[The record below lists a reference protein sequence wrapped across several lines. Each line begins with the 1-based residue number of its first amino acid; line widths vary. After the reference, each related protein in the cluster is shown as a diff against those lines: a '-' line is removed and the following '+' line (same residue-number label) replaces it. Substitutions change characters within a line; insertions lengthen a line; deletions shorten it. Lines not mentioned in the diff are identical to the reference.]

1 MSRIQFFALSWRFS
15 VLAVVALMIRLTLPT
30 LAAHAQAPT
39 LVDLAG
45 GPYQQLE
52 VVLRVDRAPLAGE
65 NITWTLAATPL
76 LAAPDLTFT
85 WELPDGGELL
95 GGPAVESL
103 GATPANQQVQQ
114 TRQVRFPGDGVYTV
128 RGQATYHPNASTTL
142 TAIGVLFVQ
151 IRGDHSTVT
160 DVDPRLEP
168 YTSPRAKPTID
179 KSGLVVAADA
189 WGPNVPQGCFYV
201 TGILTREER
210 QPAANPPRYVDQT
223 GSAVPVHHI
232 LVEMREEDTFSDD
245 SYGFYVTDANGKF
258 EFRFCDDDG
267 FLNDELEL
275 YYRVCAEVW
284 EGPNKI
290 ARIEHTSE
298 KELYCFDSGTI
309 DSEGGTVDFD
319 LAVFRLNQTQSQV
332 FNIADSLYWAWR
344 YWNNNLGA
352 GAPFF
357 DRSVTVNWEGGK
369 GAGSFYSTNRGVLV
383 IAGDA
388 SSTDEWDD
396 SVIIHEWGHFAD
408 HQFSCN
414 QNPGGPHTL
423 PGNNTGMN
431 GDKLSWGEGFADYY
445 QSAARTIMPGSG
457 FPSFYIDV
465 SGPTVDFE
473 PASNPVSQLNE
484 GAVAALLWD
493 FIDAANDGSDTISH
507 GGDRVLRV
515 FTDPGFRNNTQCN
528 MARFLRVWKDLGYPT
543 DASTAATVVQN
554 VNIANPFAVTLA
566 AGVEPLLTGANVAAT
581 AAAAPYD
588 YRWWDQVTMVVDNS
602 SSMGQPAGTPKI
614 DAVKALIRE
623 QVNDFT
629 RNPRGT
635 EHNLYTFNANTLLS
649 PLAQGFFFL
658 NQIDPVLNGL
668 TATGA
673 DAGCPVRALDALAKA
688 AENKYDGQA
697 WVYTDGDAQAGTNAE
712 FVRQQL
718 TNRLLRGSIV
728 LLGGCNSPPKI
739 QSNVSGAEKSYLG
752 LAADGSQS
760 AGIVPYLLTALGTG
774 GNFLYVPPDQLA
786 NATDI
791 LRAQASHSAGAGKW
805 SDYVSDRFTYRWD
818 RLEPGEYRWIPSSVM
833 ADAGQLSSSSPKRIT
848 LPQPFNLY
856 GDDRQTVDVYEDG
869 YIHMNPC
876 TVNPQF
882 CLFGFEQ
889 YLDILRTDLV
899 WTYIFPGPNVVAAAP
914 STVDET
920 GPQVHVYH
928 GGLIDDQWYIVS
940 TEGQG
945 NYGGA
950 DVARRAYQAWLNM
963 QTGEIRYLYDQVRS
977 SDAAGAKIAVVEQTP
992 FSANEVVVSNQD
1004 LAGAANGRGYK
1015 FIPAPPQPSKTYT
1028 VPVDSQVQS
1037 IGFLQTGYSGS
1048 FEPMVVR
1055 MPDGTA
1061 VDCADTVN
1069 VLCLSLNNGLVQYI
1083 QVNINDR
1090 TGVWTAT
1097 VDAGPT
1103 GAGTFSFNALAASPI
1118 QPKGLGKHARAIKEH
1133 RFQLDLGRTTDNNV
1147 LTGWLRT
1154 ATGARF
1160 GATFSLFD
1168 DGAHEDGEAGDGV
1181 YNSEAFTPPGRG
1193 VAYLWVEGAVDGE
1206 TITRSEPAP
1215 YNFQPVDVEA
1225 EWAEA
1230 QGFLGSGAAVSFL
1243 VTNQDSVQRC
1253 YRAEISVPAGWS
1265 YTPIADFCVAPNAT
1279 NGPYTFVD
1287 HPLGD
1292 QLGGMTGAV
1301 SATFTEVTEGAIAG
1315 GATAMVRLYRPL
1327 KSVAFDNR
1335 WEDTYLR
1342 PNGTDT
1348 VSLTVNLLDDQG
1360 QVTGWTGSLGYELST
1375 TLGSVTA
1382 PTDGFFMQ
1390 GRLPIRF
1397 TAGTE
1402 TGEALITFVLEGSA
1416 TTSTTLQI
1424 RNPSATTLDL
1434 TATPTDLSTGAGASA
1449 LVATVRDAWGA
1460 PVAGQTVRLSVSDDN
1475 GDQGTI
1481 NGGEVFTGTTDAN
1494 GQLIATFVKT
1504 AGAAGTVAVRAE
1516 TLVPAAAGLRTTH
1529 EDVEFLK
1536 LGEPVVDEEKRLYLP
1551 LVQK

>member
-1 MSRIQFFALSWRFS
+1 MSRRQLFSLSWRFRLL
-15 VLAVVALMIRLTLPT
+15 VVFAIVIQVALPRSM
-30 LAAHAQAPT
+30 ASAQTPT
-39 LVDLAG
+39 LVDRAG

-52 VVLRVDRAPLAGE
+52 VVLRAERAPLAGE
-65 NITWTLAATPL
+65 ATSWTLAATPL
-76 LAAPDLTFT
+76 RAAPDLTLT

-95 GGPAVESL
+95 GGPPVETL
-103 GATPANQQVQQ
+103 GAVAANQQVQQ
-114 TRQVRFPGDGVYTV
+114 TRQVRFPGDGIYTV

-151 IRGDHSTVT
+151 ISGSAATVT

-168 YTSPRAKPTID
+168 YTAPRTRPTID

-284 EGPNKI
+284 DGPNKI
-290 ARIEHTSE
+290 ARIEHTTE

-309 DSEGGTVDFD
+309 DSEGGTVNFD
-319 LAVFRLNQTQSQV
+319 VAVFRLNQTQAQV
-332 FNIADSLYWAWR
+332 FNIADSLYWAWK

-357 DRSVTVNWEGGK
+357 DRMVTVNWEGGK
-369 GAGSFYSTNRGVLV
+369 GNGSFYSDTRSVMV

-396 SVIIHEWGHFAD
+396 SVIMHEWGHFAD

-414 QNPGGPHTL
+414 QNLGGPHTL

-445 QSAARTIMPGSG
+445 QSAARTVMPGSA
-457 FPSFYIDV
+457 FTSFYIDV

-473 PASNPVSQLNE
+473 PTSNPVSQLNE

-493 FIDAANDGSDTISH
+493 FIDTANDGSDNFSH
-507 GGDRVLRV
+507 GGDRVLKA
-515 FTDPGFRNNTQCN
+515 FSDPGFRNNTQCN
-528 MARFLRVWKDLGYPT
+528 MARFLKVWKDLSFPT
-543 DASTAATVVQN
+543 DAATAATVVQN
-554 VNIANPFAVTLA
+554 VNIANPFALTLA
-566 AGVEPLLTGANVAAT
+566 AGFEPLLTGASVAAT

-602 SSMGQPAGTPKI
+602 ASMAQPAGTPKI
-614 DAVKALIRE
+614 DAVKTLIRE
-623 QVNDFT
+623 QVNDLT

-635 EHNLYTFNANTLLS
+635 EFNFYTFNANSLLDR
-649 PLAQGFFFL
+649 LAEGRFFL
-658 NQIDPVLNGL
+658 SQIDPVLNGL
-668 TATGA
+668 AANGP
-673 DAGCPVRALDALAKA
+673 DAGCPVRALDALARA
-688 AENKYDGQA
+688 VENKYDGPA
-697 WVYTDGDAQAGTNAE
+697 WVYTDGDAQAGASAE
-712 FVRQQL
+712 FVRQLL
-718 TNRLLRGSIV
+718 TSRLIRGSVV
-728 LLGGCNSPPKI
+728 LLGGCNSAPQI
-739 QSNVSGAEKSYLG
+739 QSNVTGAEKSYLG

-774 GNFLYVPPDQLA
+774 GNFLYVPPDQLV
-786 NATDI
+786 NAVDI

-818 RLEPGEYRWIPSSVM
+818 RLEAGEYQWIPSALM
-833 ADAGQLSSSSPKRIT
+833 GDAGQLNPVVPIRVN
-848 LPQPFNLY
+848 LPQSFDFY
-856 GDDRQTVDVYEDG
+856 GDTTQTVDVYDDG
-869 YIHMNPC
+869 YILMNPC
-876 TVNPQF
+876 LVNPQF
-882 CLFGFEQ
+882 CLLGFDQ
-889 YLDILRTDLV
+889 YLDILHTNLE
-899 WTYIFPGPNVVAAAP
+899 WAYIDPGPRAVVVSPAAIA
-914 STVDET
+914 ET
-920 GPQVHVYH
+920 GYQVHVYH
-928 GGLIDDQWYIVS
+928 GGVGEWYVIS
-940 TEGQG
+940 TEGQA
-945 NYGGA
+945 NYGNG
-950 DVARRAYQAWLNM
+950 DLARRAYQAWLNL
-963 QTGEIRYLYDQVRS
+963 QTGEIRYLYDQVRA
-977 SDAAGAKIAVVEQTP
+977 SDAATAKIAVANHTP
-992 FSANEVVVSNQD
+992 FSVNQVVVSNQD
-1004 LAGAANGRGYK
+1004 LAGAANGQGYK
-1015 FIPAPPQPSKTYT
+1015 FTPAPPQPSKTYT
-1028 VPVDSQVQS
+1028 VPVDSQIQS

-1055 MPDGTA
+1055 TPDGAA
-1061 VDCADTVN
+1061 VDCGDTAN
-1069 VLCLSLNNGLVQYI
+1069 VICLSLNNGLVQYI
-1083 QVNINDR
+1083 QTDINNR
-1090 TGVWTAT
+1090 TGVWSAT
-1097 VDAGPT
+1097 IDAGAT
-1103 GAGTFSFNALAASPI
+1103 GEGTFSFNALAASPI
-1118 QPKGLGKHARAIKEH
+1118 QPKGLSKHTRALKEL
-1133 RFQLDLGRTTDNNV
+1133 FFKLDLGRSTDNNV

-1154 ATGARF
+1154 ATGAGF

-1168 DGAHEDGEAGDGV
+1168 DGAHDDGAAGDGV
-1181 YNSEAFTPPGRG
+1181 FMSEGFTPTGRG
-1193 VAYLWVEGAVDGE
+1193 VAYLWVQGTVDGE

-1215 YNFQPVDVEA
+1215 YNFQPLDVEA

-1243 VTNQDSVQRC
+1243 VTNQDSIQRC
-1253 YRAEISVPAGWS
+1253 YRAEVSVPEGWS
-1265 YTPIADFCVAPNAT
+1265 FTPIADFCLAPSAT

-1287 HPLGD
+1287 HPLD
-1292 QLGGMTGAV
+1292 ERPGGATGEV
-1301 SATFTEVTEGAIAG
+1301 SATFTEISEGAIVG
-1315 GATAMVRLYRPL
+1315 GATATARLYRPL

-1342 PNGTDT
+1342 PNGTDA

-1375 TLGSVTA
+1375 TLGAVAS
-1382 PTDGFFMQ
+1382 PSDGYFAQ

-1397 TAGTE
+1397 TAGTA

-1416 TTSTTLQI
+1416 TTTTTLQI

-1460 PVAGQTVRLSVSDDN
+1460 PGAGQTVRLVVSDDN

-1494 GQLIATFVKT
+1494 GQLIATFAKT
-1504 AGAAGTVAVRAE
+1504 PGAAGIVAVRAE
-1516 TLVPAAAGLRTTH
+1516 TLVPSAAGLRTTH

-1536 LGEPVVDEEKRLYLP
+1536 LGEPVVDVEKRLYLP
-1551 LVQK
+1551 LVRR

>member
-1 MSRIQFFALSWRFS
+1 MSRIQSFSLSWRFS
-15 VLAVVALMIRLTLPT
+15 LLTLVAVVMRLTLPA
-30 LAAHAQAPT
+30 LPVAAQAPT

-45 GPYQQLE
+45 GSYQQLE

-65 NITWTLAATPL
+65 TTAWTLAATPL
-76 LAAPDLTFT
+76 RAAPDLTFT

-95 GGPAVESL
+95 GGPALETV
-103 GATPANQQVQQ
+103 GAVAANQQVQQ
-114 TRQVRFPGDGVYTV
+114 TRQMRFPGDGVYTV
-128 RGQATYHPNASTTL
+128 RGQATYHPNASATM

-151 IRGDHSTVT
+151 ISGDSSTVT
-160 DVDPRLEP
+160 DVDPRLER
-168 YTSPRAKPTID
+168 YTAPHTKPTID
-179 KSGLVVAADA
+179 KSGLVVAAEA

-210 QPAANPPRYVDQT
+210 QPAANPPSYVNQT
-223 GSAVPVHHI
+223 GSAVPVHNI

-298 KELYCFDSGTI
+298 RELYCWDSGAK

-319 LAVFRLNQTQSQV
+319 VAVYRINQNQSQV
-332 FNIADSLYWAWR
+332 FNIAHSLYWAWK

-357 DRSVTVNWEGGK
+357 DRTVTVNWEGGK
-369 GAGSFYSTNRGVLV
+369 GNGSFYSDTRGVMV

-396 SVIIHEWGHFAD
+396 SVIMHEWGHFAD

-431 GDKLSWGEGFADYY
+431 GDKLSWGEGFPDYY
-445 QSAARTIMPGSG
+445 QSAARTLMPGSG

-473 PASNPVSQLNE
+473 PTSNPVSQLNE

-493 FIDAANDGSDTISH
+493 VLDTANDGSDTISH
-507 GGDRVLRV
+507 GGDRILRA

-528 MARFLRVWKDLGYPT
+528 MARFLRVWKDLGFPT
-543 DASTAATVVQN
+543 DAATAATVVQN

-566 AGVEPLLTGANVAAT
+566 AGVEPLLAGANVAAT

-602 SSMGQPAGTPKI
+602 ASMSQPAGTPKI

-635 EHNLYTFNANTLLS
+635 EHNLYTFNANSLLTK
-649 PLAQGFFFL
+649 LAEGRFFL
-658 NQIDPVLNGL
+658 DQIDPVLNGL
-668 TATGA
+668 TATGP

-697 WVYTDGDAQAGTNAE
+697 WVYTDGDAQAGASAE

-718 TNRLLRGSIV
+718 TKRLLLGSIV

-739 QSNVSGAEKSYLG
+739 QSNVTGAEKSYLG

-818 RLEPGEYRWIPSSVM
+818 RLESGEFQWIPSGVM
-833 ADAGQLSSSSPKRIT
+833 GNAGALGPTAPLRIT
-848 LPQPFNLY
+848 LPRPFNFY
-856 GDDRQTVDVYEDG
+856 GDDREVVDVYDDG

-876 TVNPQF
+876 LVNPQF
-882 CLFGFEQ
+882 CLFGFDQ
-889 YLDILRTDLV
+889 YLDILRANLV
-899 WTYIFPGPNVVAAAP
+899 WNYIPFPPRVVAASP
-914 STVDET
+914 DET
-920 GPQVHVYH
+920 QQYGYQVRVYT
-928 GGLIDDQWYIVS
+928 GGLDDWYIIS
-940 TEGQG
+940 TDGDADYG
-945 NYGGA
+945 NG
-950 DVARRAYQAWLNM
+950 DIARRAYQVWLNFA
-963 QTGEIRYLYDQVRS
+963 TGEIRYLYDRVRS
-977 SDAAGAKIAVVEQTP
+977 SDTAGAKIAVVEQTP

-1004 LAGAANGRGYK
+1004 LAGAANGQGYK
-1015 FIPAPPQPSKTYT
+1015 FTPAPPQPSKTYT
-1028 VPVDSQVQS
+1028 VAVDSQIQS

-1048 FEPMVVR
+1048 FETMVVR
-1055 MPDGTA
+1055 TPDGAA
-1061 VDCADTVN
+1061 VDCADTAN
-1069 VLCLSLNNGLVQYI
+1069 VLCVTLNNGLVQYI

-1097 VDAGPT
+1097 IDAGAT
-1103 GAGTFSFNALAASPI
+1103 GEGTFSFNALAASPI
-1118 QPKGLGKHARAIKEH
+1118 QPKGLGKHARALKEH

-1154 ATGARF
+1154 ATGASF
-1160 GATFSLFD
+1160 GATFGLFD
-1168 DGAHEDGEAGDGV
+1168 DGAHDDGEAGDGIF
-1181 YNSEAFTPPGRG
+1181 NSESFTPPGRG
-1193 VAYLWVEGAVDGE
+1193 VAYLWVQGAVDGE

-1230 QGFLGSGAAVSFL
+1230 QGFLGSAAAVSFL

-1253 YRAEISVPAGWS
+1253 YRAEISVPEGWS
-1265 YTPIADFCVAPNAT
+1265 FTPIADFCVAPNAT

-1287 HPLGD
+1287 HPLDD
-1292 QLGGMTGAV
+1292 QPGGSTGEV
-1301 SATFTEVTEGAIAG
+1301 SATFTEVTEGAIVG
-1315 GATAMVRLYRPL
+1315 GATATVRLYRPL
-1327 KSVAFDNR
+1327 QSVAFDNR
-1335 WEDTYLR
+1335 WGDTYLR

-1375 TLGSVTA
+1375 TLGAVAS
-1382 PTDGFFMQ
+1382 PSDGYFAQ
-1390 GRLPIRF
+1390 GRLPIRL
-1397 TAGTE
+1397 TAGAE

-1434 TATPTDLSTGAGASA
+1434 TATPTDLSTGASASA

-1475 GDQGTI
+1475 GDQGAI
-1481 NGGEVFTGTTDAN
+1481 NGSEVFTGTTDAN
-1494 GQLIATFVKT
+1494 GQLIATFAKT
-1504 AGAAGTVAVRAE
+1504 AGAVGTVAVRAE
-1516 TLVPAAAGLRTTH
+1516 TLVPSTGGLRATH

-1536 LGEPVVDEEKRLYLP
+1536 LGEPVVDVQNRLYLP
-1551 LVQK
+1551 LVRR